1 MNEPLNL
8 KLSTQLSSAKQ
19 RQGFRFSKRD
29 YDRLDG
35 VLWPLVQVMEV
46 SITLSPAQFMIV
58 EGMRT
63 LEQQR
68 IYVAKGAS
76 TTMNSRHLTGH
87 AVDIAPLI
95 DGKVRWDW
103 PLYSQIAPV
112 IKGVAQDLGIAI
124 VWGGDWKRFPD
135 GPHFEL
141 DRRVYP

>member
-1 MNEPLNL
+1 MDEPLNL
-8 KLSTQLSSAKQ
+8 KLSTQLASAKQ
-19 RQGFRFSKRD
+19 RQGFRFSARD
-29 YDRLDG
+29 YAHLEG
-35 VLWPLVQVMEV
+35 VLWPLVHVMEV
-46 SITLSPAQFMIV
+46 SITLSPVQFMIV
-58 EGMRT
+58 EGLRT

-68 IYVAKGAS
+68 VYVAKGAS

-95 DGKVRWDW
+95 DGKTRWDW
-103 PLYSQIAPV
+103 PLYHQIAPV

>member
-1 MNEPLNL
+1 MDEPLNL

-19 RQGFRFSKRD
+19 RQGFRFSQRD
-29 YDRLDG
+29 YDRLKG
-35 VLWPLVQVMEV
+35 VMWPLVHVMEV
-46 SITLSPAQFMIV
+46 AISVSPIQFMIV
-58 EGMRT
+58 EGLRT

-68 IYVAKGAS
+68 VYVAKGAS

-87 AVDIAPLI
+87 AVDIAPVI
-95 DGKVRWDW
+95 DGKIRWDW
-103 PLYSQIAPV
+103 PLYHQIAPV
-112 IKGVAQDLGIAI
+112 IKGVAQDLSIAI